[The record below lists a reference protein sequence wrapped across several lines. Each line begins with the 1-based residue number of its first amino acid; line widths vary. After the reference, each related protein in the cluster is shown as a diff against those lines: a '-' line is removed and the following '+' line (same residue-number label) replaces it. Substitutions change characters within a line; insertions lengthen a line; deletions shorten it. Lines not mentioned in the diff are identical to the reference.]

1 MGDALIEVAWVV
13 GFVAFS
19 LAGLFLV
26 RRRVSGERL
35 QEQHDVAAASFA
47 VIGGLYGIVL
57 AFVLVSSWERF
68 ETAREKAE
76 AEANALADL
85 YRHAHGMGE
94 PYRSALTDKVI
105 AYAHSVIEEE
115 WPSMSHGEMNEHT
128 QEIYESVW
136 ATVLAEPANDSKEAA
151 IFQNTLSKL
160 DDFSDARRD
169 RMLYTRVTMP
179 EIVWGFLLVSGVVT
193 IAFSYFFGSKY
204 FAAQLIMTAALAGT
218 IGAALF
224 LIQEMQTPFSGSVQ
238 VPPYGFGHFLE
249 TVGSPSKGPPS

>member
-1 MGDALIEVAWVV
+1 MDALIEVAWVV
-13 GFVAFS
+13 GFIAFS
-19 LAGLFLV
+19 MGGLFLV

-76 AEANALADL
+76 LEADALADL
-85 YRHAHGMGE
+85 YRHAQGMPE
-94 PYRSALTDKVI
+94 PNRSALANSVI
-105 AYAHSVIEEE
+105 AYAHSVVEEE
-115 WPSMSHGEMNEHT
+115 WSSMSDGEMNPHT
-128 QEIYESVW
+128 QQLYEQVW
-136 ATVLAEPANDSKEAA
+136 RTVLAEPANDSKEAA

-169 RMLYTRVTMP
+169 RMLYARVSMP
-179 EIVWGFLLVSGVVT
+179 GIVWGFLLVSGIVT

-238 VPPYGFGHFLE
+238 VPPYGFRHFLE
-249 TVGSPSKGPPS
+249 TVGSPSSAPRG